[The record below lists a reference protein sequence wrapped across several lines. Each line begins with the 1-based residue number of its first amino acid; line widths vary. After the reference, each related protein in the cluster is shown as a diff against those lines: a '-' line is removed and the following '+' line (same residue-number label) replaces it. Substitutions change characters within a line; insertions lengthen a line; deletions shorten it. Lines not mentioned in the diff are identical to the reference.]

1 MPRQKVLMEWHGRW
15 FSRTAAGP
23 QRAMPKPYL
32 IQIARASEPLR

>member
-1 MPRQKVLMEWHGRW
+1 MVRQKVLMEWPAGG
-15 FSRTAAGP
+15 FPGPPPGP

>member
-1 MPRQKVLMEWHGRW
+1 MVRQKVLMEWHGRW
-15 FSRTAAGP
+15 FSGPTPGP